1 MMIRILL
8 LLTSMTAH
16 AWAQYSR
23 GVNLAGAEF
32 GENRIPG
39 SLNTDYTYNS
49 EASFRYFGDKNLTLI
64 RLPVRW
70 ERLQPTLGGPLEAVN
85 LSALK
90 RDIGWAKAHGDKVI
104 IDVHNYGRYKINEA
118 GVVKEYVI
126 DNFYD
131 GVVKVSGAD
140 FADLWV
146 KLSNEFKLEAAVYA
160 YDLMNEPH
168 DMGTADWKS
177 ISQAVLTAIR
187 NNGDDKL
194 IMVPGDSYSSA
205 DRWPVVHG
213 PVSWISDPVNKFVY
227 EAHQYFDR
235 DNSGT
240 YTRTYDQELAL
251 NPNLATV
258 GQTRLAHFVDWCRS
272 NSVKGFLGE
281 YGIPGNDPRWDTVLD
296 NFLRSLDDAAFD
308 GAYWAAGEWWGAYS
322 LSVQPLNSFTID
334 KPHLGTLAKHLAPPF
349 FTTLPAATSRS
360 FTLAPESL
368 GSGYGV
374 GLAPITQAAALPL
387 PTSISGLQVE
397 LTDSNGFTT
406 LAPLIYVSPTQINY
420 VVPAGTAAGH
430 VTAAVK
436 QMGNVVATG
445 SLQVES
451 VAPSLFSANGNGYGV
466 AAAQVLRIK
475 SDGTQS
481 YEPVARADQK
491 QQAFA
496 PEPID
501 FGDPSDRLFV
511 LLYGTGFRNLSGIDG
526 ASLQIGPTGVPLL
539 FAGAQPDFPGLD
551 QANAELPRSLAGAGE
566 VPVLLKVD
574 GKTAN
579 PVTLMFR

>member
-1 MMIRILL
+1 MMTRILL
-8 LLTSMTAH
+8 LLTGMTAH
-16 AWAQYSR
+16 TWAQYSR

-32 GENRIPG
+32 GENKIPG

-64 RLPVRW
+64 RLPIRW
-70 ERLQPTLGGPLEAVN
+70 ERLQPTLDGPLEALN
-85 LSALK
+85 LNALK
-90 RDIGWAKAHGDKVI
+90 RDIGWAKAHGDRVI
-104 IDVHNYGRYKINEA
+104 IDVHNYGRYKINEGGA
-118 GVVKEYVI
+118 VKEYVI

-131 GVVKVSGAD
+131 GVTKVSGANL
-140 FADLWV
+140 ADLWL
-146 KLSNEFKLEAAVYA
+146 KLSNEFKLEPVVYA

-187 NNGDDKL
+187 NHGDDKL
-194 IMVPGDSYSSA
+194 IMVPGDNYSSA

-213 PVSWISDPVNKFVY
+213 PVSWISDPAGNFVY

-272 NSVKGFLGE
+272 NGVKGFLGE

-296 NFLRSLDDAAFD
+296 NFLRSLDDAGFD
-308 GAYWAAGEWWGAYS
+308 GSYWAAGEWWGPYS
-322 LSVQPLNSFTID
+322 LSIQPQSNFSID
-334 KPHLGTLAKHLAPPF
+334 KPHLGTLAKHLAAPF

-360 FTLAPESL
+360 FTLAPAAL
-368 GSGYGV
+368 AAGYGA
-374 GLAPITQAAALPL
+374 GLASVTQAAALPL
-387 PTSISGLQVE
+387 ATSIGGMQVE
-397 LTDSNGFTT
+397 LTDSSGSKT
-406 LAPLIYVSPTQINY
+406 LASLIYVSPTQINY
-420 VVPAGTAAGH
+420 VVPAGTALGR
-430 VTAAVK
+430 VTATV
-436 QMGNVVATG
+436 QNMGRAVATG
-445 SLQVES
+445 SFEVEN
-451 VAPSLFSANGNGYGV
+451 VAPAVFSANGNGYGV
-466 AAAQVLRIK
+466 AAAQILRIK

-481 YEPVARADQK
+481 YEPVARLDQQ
-491 QQAFA
+491 QQAFVA
-496 PEPID
+496 EPID

-511 LLYGTGFRNLSGIDG
+511 LLYGSGFRNLSGLDG
-526 ASLQIGPTGVPLL
+526 TSLQIGPRGVPLL

-551 QANAELPRSLAGAGE
+551 QANAELPRSLSGAGE
-566 VPVLLKVD
+566 VAVILKVD

-579 PVTLMFR
+579 PVTLVFR